1 MSLNKDKNIK
11 RTPLL
16 DLYIQR
22 TLAEQMKQ
30 LDEEILVLQ
39 MMKLL
44 KDKESESKNL
54 SRSNKD
60 E

>member
-1 MSLNKDKNIK
+1 MNLNKDKNIK

-16 DLYIQR
+16 DVYIQR

-30 LDEEILVLQ
+30 IDEEILALK
-39 MMKLL
+39 MMKHV

-54 SRSNKD
+54 K
-60 E
+60 